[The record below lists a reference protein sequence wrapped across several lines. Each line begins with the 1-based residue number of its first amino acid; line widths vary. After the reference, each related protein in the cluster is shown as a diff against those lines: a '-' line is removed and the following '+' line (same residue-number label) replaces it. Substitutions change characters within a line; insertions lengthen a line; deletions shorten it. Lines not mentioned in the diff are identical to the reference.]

1 MHIKTAPMGW
11 NSWNTFMSEINEK
24 LILESADAMVEKG
37 YRDAGYEYIVIDDCW
52 SMKERD
58 ENGRLVPNPEK
69 FPHGMKYV
77 ADYIHSKG
85 LKFGMY
91 SCAGILTCAG
101 YPSSYGHEFIDAA
114 TFAEWGVDFLK
125 YDFCYFPKNADG
137 KQAYLTMSNAL
148 RTCGRD
154 ILFSACNWGCGESW
168 NWMASVGAHMYRST
182 GDIYN
187 AFESMKKIALSQIP
201 HFNCS
206 GPGCFNDI
214 DMLTVGMYDKGA
226 LHRGDSPVQTD
237 ADYKTQFALWC
248 MLSAPLMMGGDI
260 RNTNDF
266 CHELLTN
273 RELISINQDP
283 DARQPYD
290 FSDLVDSRALCLF
303 KVLSNN
309 EFALGLFNLADKEAT
324 AKFFPTC
331 VGFPNYSG
339 AKLLMKDVF
348 TGEEVTVKDYFMKT
362 LPSHDCVVYKV
373 KAVF

>member
-1 MHIKTAPMGW
+1 
-11 NSWNTFMSEINEK
+11 
-24 LILESADAMVEKG
+24 
-37 YRDAGYEYIVIDDCW
+37 
-52 SMKERD
+52 
-58 ENGRLVPNPEK
+58 
-69 FPHGMKYV
+69 
-77 ADYIHSKG
+77 
-85 LKFGMY
+85 
-91 SCAGILTCAG
+91 
-101 YPSSYGHEFIDAA
+101 
-114 TFAEWGVDFLK
+114 
-125 YDFCYFPKNADG
+125 
-137 KQAYLTMSNAL
+137 
-148 RTCGRD
+148 
-154 ILFSACNWGCGESW
+154 
-168 NWMASVGAHMYRST
+168 MYRST

-309 EFALGLFNLADKEAT
+309 EICARTFQPCGQGSDGEVLPDLRGLSELLRRKALDERRIHGRGSDRKGLLHEGSPLSRLRGLQGKG
-324 AKFFPTC
+324 C
-331 VGFPNYSG
+331 I
-339 AKLLMKDVF
+339 LRC
-348 TGEEVTVKDYFMKT
+348 TVKR
-362 LPSHDCVVYKV
+362 S
-373 KAVF
+373 A